1 MEKREPSSTIGGNV
15 IGTATMEDSKKVQK
29 KKKTLKIELPYD
41 PAIPHL
47 GTYLEKTIIEKIH
60 APQRSWKHCSQRPRQ
75 ENAICKRHS

>member
-47 GTYLEKTIIEKIH
+47 GTYLEKNVIQRIH
-60 APQRSWKHCSQRPRQ
+60 APQSSLQHCLQ
-75 ENAICKRHS
+75 